1 MKFSTFS
8 QYLQKLES
16 TTLRLKKTKILAE
29 LIKKSNPQE
38 IDKLCYLALGRL
50 VPLHQSL
57 EFHFAEKLIIKGLA
71 QKLNL
76 PQQKLTLQYKKIGD
90 LGEFI
95 EKLDLPTP
103 LDFSIKIRNFESLT
117 NVHQQLAEIAQ
128 AKGSGSQTIK
138 FNLLYNLLLSLD
150 SLSRRYI
157 IRIVLNKLRLGFS
170 DKTLLDALSWTT
182 AGNKSLSPYFNSAY
196 NHRADIGHLAK
207 LVLQYKT
214 QKQLISHLQSLK
226 PQPGTPIIPA
236 LCQRLATA
244 EEMLKK
250 MTTQNQAKIAIE
262 IKYDGSRIQAHISSK
277 EIRLFSRTLENMTH
291 MFPDVVKA
299 LNSLKGIKNAIID
312 GEIIGIDPKTK
323 KMIDFQKFITRK
335 RKYNIETQIQKI
347 PARFMIFD
355 LLYLNNYSLTEKP
368 FLERR
373 LRLHSLFRTPG
384 VRKNILQL
392 TPQIQTNSPKLM
404 RDFLNQQLKAG
415 FEGAVVKQLQAPY
428 SPGRTGFT
436 WVKFKWEG
444 QAKQGGMLDTVDGLI
459 MGYYRGRGK
468 RAAFGIGAFLIGI
481 RQKNKFLTLAKIGT
495 GLSDDQWRDLKKQ
508 CNQHKTNKLPTS
520 YQIPKE
526 LMPDILIQPKLV
538 AEIQADNLTK
548 SPLHSAGYALR
559 FPRLVRLRPDKK
571 PTDSTSLK
579 ELKQISQKNT

>member
-1 MKFSTFS
+1 MTFSTFS

-16 TTLRLKKTKILAE
+16 TTLRLKKTEILAE

-71 QKLNL
+71 QRLNL
-76 PQQKLTLQYKKIGD
+76 SSQKLTLQYKKIGD
-90 LGEFI
+90 LGEYI
-95 EKLDLPTP
+95 EKLNLPTP
-103 LDFSIKIRNFESLT
+103 LDFSSKMQNLASLT
-117 NVHQQLAEIAQ
+117 NVHQQLTKIAQ
-128 AKGSGSQTIK
+128 TKGTGSQAAK
-138 FNLLYNLLLSLD
+138 FNLLYDLLLNLD

-214 QKQLISHLQSLK
+214 QKQLVSHLQTLR

-250 MTTQNQAKIAIE
+250 MTTQNQSKIAIE

-277 EIRLFSRTLENMTH
+277 GIQLFSRTLENMTA
-291 MFPDVVKA
+291 MFPDIVKA
-299 LNSLKGIKNAIID
+299 LHSLKGIKNAILD
-312 GEIIGIDPKTK
+312 GEIIGIDPQTK

-335 RKYNIETQIQKI
+335 RKYNIKTQIQKI

-355 LLYLNNYSLTEKP
+355 LLYLNNHSFIEKP

-373 LRLHSLFRTPG
+373 LQLKKLLLSPKTNENLA
-384 VRKNILQL
+384 L
-392 TPQIQTNSPKLM
+392 TPQIQTNSPQLM
-404 RDFLNQQLKAG
+404 RDFLNQQLKAS

-459 MGYYRGRGK
+459 MGYYRGQGK

-495 GLSDDQWRDLKKQ
+495 GLSDNQWRDLKKQ
-508 CNQHKTNKLPTS
+508 SDQHKTNKLPSS
-520 YQIPKE
+520 YQIPKT
-526 LMPDILIQPKLV
+526 LMPDILIQPQLV

-571 PTDSTSLK
+571 PINATSLK

>member
-71 QKLNL
+71 QKLNI

-103 LDFSIKIRNFESLT
+103 LDFSIKTQSLESLT
-117 NVHQQLAEIAQ
+117 NIHQQLAQIAQ
-128 AKGSGSQTIK
+128 VKGSGSQTTK
-138 FNLLYNLLLSLD
+138 FNLLYNLLLGLD

-170 DKTLLDALSWTT
+170 DKTLLDALSWTI
-182 AGNKSLSPYFNSAY
+182 ADNKSLSKYFNSAY

-214 QKQLISHLQSLK
+214 KKQLVSHLQSLK
-226 PQPGTPIIPA
+226 PQPGTPVIPA

-250 MTTQNQAKIAIE
+250 MTTENQEKIAIE

-277 EIRLFSRTLENMTH
+277 KIQLFSRTLENTTH
-291 MFPDVVKA
+291 MFPDIVKA

-312 GEIIGIDPKTK
+312 GEIIGIDPKTE

-335 RKYNIETQIQKI
+335 RKYNIKTQIQKI
-347 PARFMIFD
+347 PAKFMIFD
-355 LLYLNNYSLTEKP
+355 LLYLNNHSLIEKP

-373 LRLHSLFRTPG
+373 LQLKKILPPSKTNKSLA
-384 VRKNILQL
+384 L

-404 RDFLNQQLKAG
+404 RDFLNKQLQAG

-468 RAAFGIGAFLIGI
+468 RATFGIGAFLIGI
-481 RQKNKFLTLAKIGT
+481 KQKNKFLTLAKIGT
-495 GLSDDQWRDLKKQ
+495 GLSDNQWRDLKKQ
-508 CNQHKTNKLPTS
+508 SDQHKTSKLPSS
-520 YQIPKE
+520 YQIPKT
-526 LMPDILIQPKLV
+526 LMPDILIRPELV

-548 SPLHSAGYALR
+548 SPIHSAGYALR
-559 FPRLVRLRPDKK
+559 FPRLVRFRPDKK

-579 ELKQISQKNT
+579 ELKQISRKNT